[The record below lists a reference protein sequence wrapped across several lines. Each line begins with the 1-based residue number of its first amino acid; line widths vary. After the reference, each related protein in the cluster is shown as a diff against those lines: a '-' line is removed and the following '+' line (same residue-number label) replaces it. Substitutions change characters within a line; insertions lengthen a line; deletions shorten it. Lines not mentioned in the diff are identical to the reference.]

1 MSGPDPSPGERPER
15 TVIDRAVLAERR
27 SRRAELGEQM
37 QARRAAEADA
47 LAGELSSAL
56 SRMERELE
64 SAREAPARAEAEVAE
79 HERARRAA
87 EQQAYAERR
96 AGAEIAEEAAQRV
109 RAAETEA
116 SRARE
121 RAHAARRVAR
131 ELAQDVVRLRRRVAE
146 AEHAA
151 AAAGASRRRSTPG
164 ATSSAQAPGAE
175 WVVFRAS
182 GPVLAL
188 ERPIPAAP
196 DRSSA
201 ARLLAAEGRAR
212 TSAEAGA
219 SAGAERLLAQARS
232 LAEEAATRLAEARR
246 ASERDTSD
254 LDRVRAGW
262 AQAEE
267 ALRAERTLTARAHAA
282 VAELRAELAALATPA
297 PAPPSPV
304 PATLPDPELTEL
316 ADRAAALSASAKP
329 SEREPIAER
338 LEAARVRLREAA
350 RREEELHAASSP
362 AEATP
367 ESEPASRA
375 SDPGA
380 APWFPAAF
388 ARLAAEEPA
397 VAGDVLLGLLPAL
410 AGVVERPTAFE
421 LTLPDAGR
429 LLVRAAPGRT
439 SVESIGA
446 RAKRGTIDFRL
457 RADPAALGAFAAA
470 EGVGRIRAPARVRL
484 RGRRVHAAVLQRL
497 VRAPLTLT
505 GLAELGVDLG
515 PELAYRLL
523 ARGVEPAWTA
533 GHAFTIL
540 HETTG
545 LGGSRAWVSV
555 GDGQPLAVSGS
566 PPAGPVAA
574 SVFCRRGA
582 LLPVLA
588 GAPLP
593 AGEDAALGGDPAAFA
608 LLQGWLARAQS

>member
-1 MSGPDPSPGERPER
+1 MNGPDPSPGERPER

-27 SRRAELGEQM
+27 ARRAELGEQM
-37 QARRAAEADA
+37 QARRAAEADT

-64 SAREAPARAEAEVAE
+64 SAREAPARAEAELAE

-151 AAAGASRRRSTPG
+151 AAAGARRRRSTAG
-164 ATSSAQAPGAE
+164 AASSAQTPGAE

-196 DRSSA
+196 DRASA
-201 ARLLAAEGRAR
+201 ARLLAAEGRTR
-212 TSAEAGA
+212 TSAESGA

-232 LAEEAATRLAEARR
+232 LAEEVATRLAEARG
-246 ASERDTSD
+246 ASERDASD
-254 LDRVRAGW
+254 LHRVRAGW

-297 PAPPSPV
+297 PPAPA
-304 PATLPDPELTEL
+304 PAAPPDPELTEL
-316 ADRAAALSASAKP
+316 ADRAAALAVSAKP
-329 SEREPIAER
+329 SEAEPIADR

-375 SDPGA
+375 SDPGVV
-380 APWFPAAF
+380 PWLPRAF

-421 LTLPDAGR
+421 FTLPDAGR

-446 RAKRGTIDFRL
+446 RAKRGAIDFRL
-457 RADPAALGAFAAA
+457 RADLAALGAFAAA

-484 RGRRVHAAVLQRL
+484 RGRRAHAAVLQGL
-497 VRAPLTLT
+497 VRASFTLT

-574 SVFCRRGA
+574 SVSCRRGA

-593 AGEDAALGGDPAAFA
+593 GGEHAALGGDPAAFA

>member
-1 MSGPDPSPGERPER
+1 VSGPDPSPGERPER

-27 SRRAELGEQM
+27 ARRAELGEQM

-64 SAREAPARAEAEVAE
+64 SAREAPARAEAELAE

-151 AAAGASRRRSTPG
+151 AAAGASRRRSTAG

-219 SAGAERLLAQARS
+219 SVGAERLLAQARS

-246 ASERDTSD
+246 ASERDASD

-297 PAPPSPV
+297 PSAPA
-304 PATLPDPELTEL
+304 PAAPTDPERSEL
-316 ADRAAALSASAKP
+316 ADRAAALAVSPKP
-329 SEREPIAER
+329 SEAEPIAER

-350 RREEELHAASSP
+350 WREEELHASSSA
-362 AEATP
+362 AESTATV
-367 ESEPASRA
+367 
-375 SDPGA
+375 
-380 APWFPAAF
+380 PWLPRAF

-397 VAGDVLLGLLPAL
+397 VAGDVLLALLPAL

-446 RAKRGTIDFRL
+446 RAKRGAIDFRL

-484 RGRRVHAAVLQRL
+484 RGRRARAAVLQRL

-574 SVFCRRGA
+574 SVSCRRGA

-593 AGEDAALGGDPAAFA
+593 VGEHAALGGDPAAFA